1 MRTISKQIRISP
13 KKLKIIVDLIRDKDV
28 VIALEM
34 LRFIPKKGA
43 GIVLK
48 ALSSALANAENN
60 FDQEKGK
67 LKIKEIFV
75 APGMTYKRGI
85 PISRGRTHPI
95 LKRNSRLTI
104 ELVSQQQTPKK
115 KVEKEKTG
123 EKTEKKTLDK

>member
-67 LKIKEIFV
+67 
-75 APGMTYKRGI
+75 
-85 PISRGRTHPI
+85 
-95 LKRNSRLTI
+95 
-104 ELVSQQQTPKK
+104 
-115 KVEKEKTG
+115 
-123 EKTEKKTLDK
+123 